1 MPTPVRAT
9 ALRVP
14 APSVTPPPA
23 VLIVDDDENLVTNLA
38 AFLETNHFEVERAS
52 DVEGAVRSV
61 TAGRVGLALVDYR
74 LDRQNGSEVL
84 VAIRRRFPEFPII
97 LTSAFLDDGLE
108 ALLRVYKPTRCLRKP
123 FTAADVLGMMGEV
136 LGASGVRR
144 PAT

>member
-14 APSVTPPPA
+14 APGVTSPPA

-38 AFLETNHFEVERAS
+38 AFLETNRFEVERAN

-61 TAGRVGLALVDYR
+61 AAGRVGIALVDYR
-74 LDRQNGSEVL
+74 LDRQNGIEVI
-84 VAIRRRFPEFPII
+84 VAIRRRCPEFPII
-97 LTSAFLDDGLE
+97 LTSAFLDDWLE

-123 FTAADVLGMMGEV
+123 FTAAEVLGTIGEV
-136 LGASGVRR
+136 LGASGARR